1 VSIFKGD
8 LVMSENFSSLAG
20 VHEDLALLFF
30 EHQKA
35 LLDRDHLKAALFLSE
50 YEKEIQHHTGLEE
63 EWLLPVYEER
73 SEIRPGGD
81 VANFVGEHSKILM
94 VLRRLQEKLKKMR
107 NTKDDINELIGLL
120 DDEARF
126 KELIRHHDEREER
139 FLFPELDRVTSNA
152 EKSRLL
158 LKMED
163 RDGQKNKAVKVKK

>member
-1 VSIFKGD
+1 MNEK
-8 LVMSENFSSLAG
+8 FSSLSE
-20 VHEDLALLFF
+20 VHEDLSLLFF

-35 LLDRDHLKAALFLSE
+35 LLDRDHLKAALFLNQ

-73 SEIRPGGD
+73 SEIRAGGD
-81 VANFVGEHSKILM
+81 VVNFVGEHSKILM
-94 VLRRLQEKLKKMR
+94 VLRRLQDKLVKNR
-107 NTKDDINELIGLL
+107 SLKDATSELIDLL

-139 FLFPELDRVTSNA
+139 FLFPELDRVTSDA

-158 LKMED
+158 LKMQD
-163 RDGQKNKAVKVKK
+163 RNAQKNKVAKGMH

>member
-1 VSIFKGD
+1 MNEK
-8 LVMSENFSSLAG
+8 FSSLSN
-20 VHEDLALLFF
+20 VHEDLSLLFF

-35 LLDRDHLKAALFLSE
+35 LLDRDHLKAALFLNE

-81 VANFVGEHSKILM
+81 VVNFVGEHSKILM
-94 VLRRLQEKLKKMR
+94 VLRRLQDKLVRMR
-107 NTKDDINELIGLL
+107 NLKDATNEIIGLL

-139 FLFPELDRVTSNA
+139 FLFPELDRVTSDA
-152 EKSRLL
+152 EKRRLL
-158 LKMED
+158 SKMQNQNE
-163 RDGQKNKAVKVKK
+163 QKTKVAKGRK

>member
-1 VSIFKGD
+1 
-8 LVMSENFSSLAG
+8 MRENFSSLSEI
-20 VHEDLALLFF
+20 HEDLALLFF

-35 LLDRDHLKAALFLSE
+35 LLDRDFLKAALFLKQ

-63 EWLLPVYEER
+63 EWLLPLYEER

-81 VANFVGEHSKILM
+81 VVNFVGEHSKILM
-94 VLRRLQEKLKKMR
+94 ILRRLQEKLAKMR
-107 NTKDDINELIGLL
+107 SSKDGTSDLIGLL

-139 FLFPELDRVTSNA
+139 FLFPELDKVTNDA

-158 LKMED
+158 LKMQD
-163 RDGQKNKAVKVKK
+163 LDKPKIKAAKGKK